1 MCSRIKTAGDFSHI
15 FDYTQ
20 GKRNWPKRSNGTFNF
35 SFFLSFWGLLNILGV
50 ERFGVVALIYSIGKA
65 NQKKKSNNKIVGS
78 KLVSRVI
85 ISF

>member
-1 MCSRIKTAGDFSHI
+1 MCAAESKRREIFRIFLIIRRENEIGPNDQTVLSI
-15 FDYTQ
+15 F
-20 GKRNWPKRSNGTFNF
+20 
-35 SFFLSFWGLLNILGV
+35 FFLSFWGLLNILGV